1 MKSPA
6 RTHQIYAFSLALWSA
21 LVCLNASAQ
30 IQSNSVP
37 GAQAPLTAQER
48 LDAIRQSLVEASLKA
63 STRVSS
69 TTWLDRQGSL
79 RENSTFKNNLEVAGV
94 KVIGFER
101 DDTGTAKA
109 RLQIPNGSYQNTT
122 TDPSKQNTVKDI
134 GLKGAV
140 QKFNRL
146 LTKAADFAK
155 EMSPQDNSIQTPLC
169 QPQAG
174 MRLNHVMGLS
184 LDIDPSANNVL
195 LQTLL
200 PQLQKQWVDQP
211 TATGSARTWKAVNNL
226 PDASMSKS
234 MTSYERALIG
244 NRPQTLPWEA
254 VLKIRTEALPAS
266 GIEGLMG
273 YSGNNLVLNLDFQIL
288 GTESQSEKFEES
300 VSLAIDVDR
309 PAWSAPKVNTASL
322 TSIQDQLQ
330 TWRDTAEQWLSCQII
345 TPSVTAVFP
354 QQLQI
359 NAGTFTG
366 VRKGDEWLVASP
378 AQFPSGLLG
387 KEGAPQTLLAKVQSV
402 TPYNAQLVVLAGP
415 AQAVQPE
422 WRAWPTETLL
432 TEPNL
437 QPTTKRTIPAAKRS
451 VKMVPTNA
459 PATLTMSPY

>member
-6 RTHQIYAFSLALWSA
+6 RTHQIYASSLALWSA

-79 RENSTFKNNLEVAGV
+79 RENSTFKNNLEVGGV

-109 RLQIPNGSYQNTT
+109 RLQIPNSSYQNTT
-122 TDPSKQNTVKDI
+122 TDPSKQNTVKEI

-200 PQLQKQWVDQP
+200 PQLQKQWGNQP
-211 TATGSARTWKAVNNL
+211 NAAGSARTWKTVTNVSVGHA
-226 PDASMSKS
+226 
-234 MTSYERALIG
+234 RH
-244 NRPQTLPWEA
+244 
-254 VLKIRTEALPAS
+254 S
-266 GIEGLMG
+266 G
-273 YSGNNLVLNLDFQIL
+273 
-288 GTESQSEKFEES
+288 
-300 VSLAIDVDR
+300 
-309 PAWSAPKVNTASL
+309 
-322 TSIQDQLQ
+322 
-330 TWRDTAEQWLSCQII
+330 
-345 TPSVTAVFP
+345 
-354 QQLQI
+354 
-359 NAGTFTG
+359 
-366 VRKGDEWLVASP
+366 
-378 AQFPSGLLG
+378 
-387 KEGAPQTLLAKVQSV
+387 
-402 TPYNAQLVVLAGP
+402 
-415 AQAVQPE
+415 
-422 WRAWPTETLL
+422 
-432 TEPNL
+432 
-437 QPTTKRTIPAAKRS
+437 
-451 VKMVPTNA
+451 
-459 PATLTMSPY
+459 